1 MPEQAAWALADVAS
15 TLAFG
20 EALGRALDAP
30 ACVLLRGGLGAGKTT
45 LAQGVGRALGHPGLT
60 SPTFA
65 LLMEHPGGVPVLH
78 ADLWRLE
85 AHELAGIGLEESLE
99 GWPGVCLV
107 EWGDR
112 FPDALPLDRLEVTL
126 EGAGEGRTV
135 SVGATGPRSAAAL
148 ARLRAGGASV
158 G

>member
-1 MPEQAAWALADVAS
+1 MPEPAVWVLADAAS
-15 TLAFG
+15 TAAFG
-20 EALGRALDAP
+20 EDLGRALAAP

-78 ADLWRLE
+78 VDLWRIE

-99 GWPGVCLV
+99 RWPGVSLV

-112 FPDALPLDRLEVTL
+112 FPDALPLDRLEVSL
-126 EGAGEGRTV
+126 ESAGEGRRATV
-135 SVGATGPRSAAAL
+135 SACGPRSSAAL
-148 ARLRAGGASV
+148 ARLRAGGPAL